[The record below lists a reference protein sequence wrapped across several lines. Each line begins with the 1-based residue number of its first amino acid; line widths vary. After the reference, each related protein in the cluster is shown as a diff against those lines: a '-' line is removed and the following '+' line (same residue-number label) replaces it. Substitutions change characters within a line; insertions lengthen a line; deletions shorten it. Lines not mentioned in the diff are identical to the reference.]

1 MSDVDGE
8 QLSAL
13 ELWALLQ
20 RDEISPVELTDSV
33 IARAERLDPEVGA
46 FAHLAPDAARER
58 ARHVRDSQPKTNR
71 LWGLPLADKD
81 LAARAGMPIAWG
93 ARAFPDT
100 VSEHSD
106 AIVDVLDAAGAVS
119 VGKTATPEFGLYGYT
134 EPLGGAP
141 ARNPWDLT
149 RGAGGS
155 SGGAAAAVAARILP
169 FAPGSDGG
177 GSIRIPAAA
186 CGLVGLKPSRG
197 RVPSGS
203 ALDSLGGLAV
213 KGPLART
220 VQDAALLFDAMLDR
234 RNGRIPHPF
243 SVGAPEFDDGDY
255 LGVATRGEGRF
266 SLGVLD
272 NTPWDDDVEITVSPE
287 AREAVVLAV
296 EHLAAIGHGVE
307 GAHLDHGGV
316 YPDAF
321 RTIWQVSAAML
332 PVDGERIR
340 RLEPVTQELVARGR
354 ALSARH
360 LADTQSTL
368 AAFERRVVAQFDRF
382 DAVITPSLALTPR
395 PIGWYDPVDPDQNF
409 AQQVQYSPFTSFVNA
424 VGLPAITLP
433 VHQTSE
439 GLPMGVQ
446 LIARPGREDV
456 LLSIGAQL
464 ERRLRWHHR
473 RPPVS

>member
-1 MSDVDGE
+1 MTEVE
-8 QLSAL
+8 WERLSAL
-13 ELWALLQ
+13 ELWVRLQ
-20 RDEISPVELTDSV
+20 RDEISPVALTDIV
-33 IARAERLDPEVGA
+33 IARAERLDPELGA
-46 FAHLAPDAARER
+46 FAHLTPDAARAR
-58 ARHVRDSQPKTNR
+58 ARRVQDEQPKTDR

-81 LAARAGMPIAWG
+81 LTARAGTPIAWG
-93 ARAFPDT
+93 SRAFPGT
-100 VSEHSD
+100 VSERSD
-106 AIVDVLDAAGAVS
+106 AIVDVLDAVGAVS
-119 VGKTATPEFGLYGYT
+119 IGKTATPEFGLYGYT
-134 EPLGGAP
+134 EPFGRTP
-141 ARNPWDLT
+141 ARNPWDTTL
-149 RGAGGS
+149 GAGGS

-169 FAPGSDGG
+169 FAPASDGG

-203 ALDSLGGLAV
+203 ALDSLAGLAV
-213 KGPLART
+213 KGPIART

-266 SLGVLD
+266 ALGVLD
-272 NTPWDDDVEITVSPE
+272 NSPWDDDIEITVSAE
-287 AREAVVLAV
+287 ARDAVALAV
-296 EHLAAIGHGVE
+296 EHLTAIGHGIE
-307 GAHLDHGGV
+307 ETALDHGGV

-332 PVDGERIR
+332 PVDGDTIGL
-340 RLEPVTQELVARGR
+340 LEPVTQELVARGR

-360 LADTQSTL
+360 LAETQSTL
-368 AAFERRVVAQFDRF
+368 GAFERRVIAQFDRF
-382 DAVITPSLALTPR
+382 DAVITPTLALTPR
-395 PIGWYDPVDPDQNF
+395 RLGWHDLTDPDRNF

-433 VHQTSE
+433 VHQTAE

-446 LIARPGREDV
+446 LIGRPGREDV

-464 ERRLRWHHR
+464 ERRLRWQHR
-473 RPPVS
+473 RPPLS

>member
-1 MSDVDGE
+1 VSDVDGG
-8 QLSAL
+8 LPSAL
-13 ELWALLQ
+13 ELWAQLQ
-20 RDEISPVELTDSV
+20 RDQISPVELTDIV
-33 IARAERLDPEVGA
+33 IDRAERLDPELGA
-46 FAHLAPDAARER
+46 FAHIAPDAARER
-58 ARHVRDSQPKTNR
+58 ARHVQDSQPKTDR

-81 LAARAGMPIAWG
+81 LTARAGMPIAWG
-93 ARAFPDT
+93 SRVFPGT
-100 VSEHSD
+100 VSQRSD
-106 AIVDVLDAAGAVS
+106 EIADVLDAAGAVS
-119 VGKTATPEFGLYGYT
+119 IGKTATPEFGLYGYT
-134 EPLGGAP
+134 EPFDRAP

-149 RGAGGS
+149 LGAGGS
-155 SGGAAAAVAARILP
+155 SGGAAAAVAAGILP

-186 CGLVGLKPSRG
+186 CGLVGIKPSRG

-213 KGPLART
+213 KGPIART
-220 VQDAALLFDAMLDR
+220 VQDAAFLLDAMLDR

-287 AREAVVLAV
+287 ARAAVALAV
-296 EHLAAIGHGVE
+296 EHLTAIGHGVE
-307 GAHLDHGGV
+307 QTSLDHGGV

-332 PVDGERIR
+332 PVDGDDIGL
-340 RLEPVTQELVARGR
+340 LEPVTQELLARGR

-360 LADTQSTL
+360 LADTQSVL
-368 AAFERRVVAQFDRF
+368 AAFERRVISQFGRF
-382 DAVITPSLALTPR
+382 DAVVTPTLALTPR
-395 PIGWYDPVDPDQNF
+395 PIGWYDAADADRNF
-409 AQQVQYSPFTSFVNA
+409 AQQVQYSPFTSFVNV

-433 VHQTSE
+433 VHQTIE

-464 ERRLRWHHR
+464 ERRLRWQHR
-473 RPPVS
+473 RPPIS